1 MRNARQH
8 NIEINSLHSPA
19 PERIIRIAVQ
29 EAIYEINEKLL
40 KSIIQMYVIVMPDYS
55 NCKMRHTPASDNTK
69 KKFFFSSQYS
79 QYIYSTSFVGLFNAY
94 FYTLLKHVIH
104 SIHVSL
110 FYRLWLKINLL
121 IKIHKTVVY
130 KEKSDKKFCCLSVAQ
145 FAWSSEWMFRNSH
158 GLCSLRIFLF
168 ELVLLC
174 FKIH

>member
-69 KKFFFSSQYS
+69 KKFFFHLNIRNTFIPPLSLACSMP
-79 QYIYSTSFVGLFNAY
+79 IF
-94 FYTLLKHVIH
+94 IH
-104 SIHVSL
+104 
-110 FYRLWLKINLL
+110 F
-121 IKIHKTVVY
+121 
-130 KEKSDKKFCCLSVAQ
+130 
-145 FAWSSEWMFRNSH
+145 
-158 GLCSLRIFLF
+158 
-168 ELVLLC
+168 
-174 FKIH
+174 